1 MTQNRAALLRD
12 VTNAIV
18 ASGYAVPPQA
28 KRPHIW
34 RAKQIAELAR
44 DHWIECDPHSA
55 AYSVLIDDVMHRYH
69 TSRWTARKMARL
81 ARKMREE
88 SNGEKTQ

>member
-1 MTQNRAALLRD
+1 MTPTRAALLRD
-12 VTNAIV
+12 VAGAIV
-18 ASGYAVPPQA
+18 ASGYAIPPQA

-44 DHWIECDPHSA
+44 HHWIDCDPHSA

-88 SNGEKTQ
+88 RHADT